1 MPKDAL
7 WTHGIGESLFHA
19 STPSPHLPFFQ
30 DEIRL
35 GLNLWDVHY
44 LQELLS
50 TFRIRF
56 CNSFKLPFIFFFNP
70 ELDFG

>member
-1 MPKDAL
+1 MLKDAL
-7 WTHGIGESLFHA
+7 WTHQNGESLFQA
-19 STPSPHLPFFQ
+19 STSPPHLPFFQ

-35 GLNLWDVHY
+35 GLNLWDAHY

-56 CNSFKLPFIFFFNP
+56 CKSFKLPFTFFF
-70 ELDFG
+70 